1 MEPGRSPGKSY
12 VDGLWA
18 VGALCR
24 EASNLACVAP
34 IVARQSA
41 YWLLQL
47 GSQSDTFTANGAA
60 LRFREFETVGNTPK
74 GITSFVVNK
83 SQS

>member
-1 MEPGRSPGKSY
+1 MGGRSALSGGVEPGVR
-12 VDGLWA
+12 
-18 VGALCR
+18 GA
-24 EASNLACVAP
+24 